1 MKVVEEIHPPIDRWR
16 NSFVTDWEEN
26 WLFISLA
33 YFSPACMR
41 LVFACEQNADSFV
54 FRNIKYRQQQEVL
67 QGLIEDEKYLR
78 STNNDD
84 VNE

>member
-54 FRNIKYRQQQEVL
+54 FRNMKYREQEVL
-67 QGLIEDEKYLR
+67 QGLVEDEKYLR

>member
-1 MKVVEEIHPPIDRWR
+1 
-16 NSFVTDWEEN
+16 
-26 WLFISLA
+26 
-33 YFSPACMR
+33 MR

-54 FRNIKYRQQQEVL
+54 FRNMKYRQQEVL
-67 QGLIEDEKYLR
+67 QGLVEDEKYLR

>member
-1 MKVVEEIHPPIDRWR
+1 MKVVEEIHPSIDRWR

-54 FRNIKYRQQQEVL
+54 FRNMKYRQQEVL
-67 QGLIEDEKYLR
+67 QGLVEDEKYLR

>member
-1 MKVVEEIHPPIDRWR
+1 MKVVEEIHPSIDRWR

-33 YFSPACMR
+33 YFSPACIR

-54 FRNIKYRQQQEVL
+54 FRNMKYRQQEVL
-67 QGLIEDEKYLR
+67 QGLVEDEKYLR

>member
-16 NSFVTDWEEN
+16 NSFVTDWKEN

-33 YFSPACMR
+33 YFSPACIR
-41 LVFACEQNADSFV
+41 LVFASEQNADSFV
-54 FRNIKYRQQQEVL
+54 FRNIKYREQEVL
-67 QGLIEDEKYLR
+67 QGLVEDEKYLR

>member
-1 MKVVEEIHPPIDRWR
+1 MKVVEEIHPPIDRRR

-54 FRNIKYRQQQEVL
+54 FRNMKYRQQEVL
-67 QGLIEDEKYLR
+67 QGLVEDEKYLR

>member
-54 FRNIKYRQQQEVL
+54 FRNMKYRQQEVL
-67 QGLIEDEKYLR
+67 QGLVEDEKYLR

>member
-33 YFSPACMR
+33 YFSPACIR

-54 FRNIKYRQQQEVL
+54 FRNMKYRQQEVL
-67 QGLIEDEKYLR
+67 QGLVEDEKYLR

>member
-33 YFSPACMR
+33 YFPPACMR

-54 FRNIKYRQQQEVL
+54 FRNMKYRQQEVL
-67 QGLIEDEKYLR
+67 QGLVEDEKYLR